1 MWARMAL
8 SSTTADAPAEA
19 IRSPGLKMVLSLL
32 DEGVLLGGNGRPR
45 GTRAVPSAG
54 AVYPYEFAAIVM
66 EDGHPSA
73 FRIDG
78 DRRHCTRLA
87 SGARVSA
94 CLTSSGLSL
103 PPDGGAV
110 VVTLIRPWLSMRKY
124 GDRGYL
130 YAQLDAGHAVGN
142 LLFASAGRGA
152 PGVLRSRFPRSPLT
166 ELLEATES
174 FREVHS
180 AVVLDRVAPRSF
192 EPAWTMHDGTGRAHR
207 EAAWQ
212 SWLERACWESLAARP
227 VRPDALGTAGMPGP
241 LVGLL
246 PQARL
251 HREGAG
257 LGEPGSWPGLLA
269 ARTSSKAFVGTPV
282 PADDIWQA
290 VSALTTPVVTD
301 LPDTSSLAATLVIRS
316 AAEAEQNAVHPLTR
330 EGRGTG
336 RLPSGEEMAKACMR
350 QRTLTEAAAVVLMH
364 APRAA
369 LESVSA
375 EEPDVK
381 TGTETGTETGNLG
394 ELALRCGVLGQML
407 YLGATR
413 AGIGVT
419 GIGGFDAAMW
429 RSLAGLPEN
438 DEILYVLLLGTPDDS
453 GIKLDRLGAAIA
465 QNEQ

>member
-1 MWARMAL
+1 
-8 SSTTADAPAEA
+8 
-19 IRSPGLKMVLSLL
+19 MVLSLL
-32 DEGVLLGGNGRPR
+32 DEGVLLGGDGRPR

-66 EDGHPSA
+66 EGGHPSA

-87 SGARVSA
+87 SGARVA
-94 CLTSSGLSL
+94 TCLTSSGLSL

-110 VVTLIRPWLSMRKY
+110 VITLIRPWLSMRKY

-166 ELLEATES
+166 ELLKASEN

-180 AVVLDRVAPRSF
+180 AVVLGPMAARPF
-192 EPAWTMHDGTGRAHR
+192 EAAWTMHDGTGQAHR
-207 EAAWQ
+207 EAAWK
-212 SWLERACWESLAARP
+212 SWLERACWESLGARP
-227 VRPDALGTAGMPGP
+227 TRPEELGTAGMPSP
-241 LVGLL
+241 LVDLL
-246 PQARL
+246 PHDRL
-251 HREGAG
+251 HRDGAG
-257 LGEPGSWPGLLA
+257 LGESGTWPGLLA
-269 ARTSSKAFVGTPV
+269 ARSSSKAFAGGPV

-290 VSALTTPVVTD
+290 VSALTTAVVTD
-301 LPDTSSLAATLVIRS
+301 LPGNSSLAATLVIRS
-316 AAEAEQNAVHPLTR
+316 AAETEQNGVYPLTR
-330 EGRGTG
+330 EGRRAG
-336 RLPSGEEMAKACMR
+336 RLPSGDEMAKACM
-350 QRTLTEAAAVVLMH
+350 QQQTLVEAAAVVLMH

-369 LESVSA
+369 LEDFSVDGP
-375 EEPDVK
+375 EVQV
-381 TGTETGTETGNLG
+381 GTEAGSLG
-394 ELALRCGVLGQML
+394 ELALRCGALGQML

-438 DEILYVLLLGTPDDS
+438 DEVLYVLLLGRPDDS